1 MQGSS
6 FLVLLTSFP
15 LQGFPDTCSHN
26 LRGPSSWQKGFF
38 YGLKLWLPEKPG
50 FRLVHHHISFF
61 PRGNP
66 GFNSLIFIHLDIFWC
81 IHVSLK
87 HRSWTSLFI
96 RTIQNMLISPLG
108 LSLGSCCKHYTLCNL
123 PVYLIVYNWLS
134 SHITTWICLIHL
146 NVLPWCAYIIV
157 SIVISLLK
165 NRYFQFFSIT
175 NTTAMNILVSLF
187 TYADTPARYCVGCSA
202 TLYLWNSYLGV
213 IRHIP

>member
-1 MQGSS
+1 MCLYIPLSQKVLIPTGSVSVFTNFDAEEHLCSDFRWELCVLSEEIILTSLTQGSS

-26 LRGPSSWQKGFF
+26 LRGPSNWQKGFF

-87 HRSWTSLFI
+87 HRSWTSLLI
-96 RTIQNMLISPLG
+96 RTI
-108 LSLGSCCKHYTLCNL
+108 
-123 PVYLIVYNWLS
+123 
-134 SHITTWICLIHL
+134 
-146 NVLPWCAYIIV
+146 
-157 SIVISLLK
+157 
-165 NRYFQFFSIT
+165 
-175 NTTAMNILVSLF
+175 
-187 TYADTPARYCVGCSA
+187 
-202 TLYLWNSYLGV
+202 
-213 IRHIP
+213 